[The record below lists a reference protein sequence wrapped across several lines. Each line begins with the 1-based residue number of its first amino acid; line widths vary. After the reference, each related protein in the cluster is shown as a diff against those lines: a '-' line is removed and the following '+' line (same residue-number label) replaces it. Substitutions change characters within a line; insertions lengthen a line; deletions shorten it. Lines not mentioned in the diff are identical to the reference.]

1 MIQAD
6 LNGKA
11 KTSYIDRTDFL
22 ENVLIDFVSIFVNQ
36 QPGGLIVHTPFPSLI
51 IQKLF

>member
-1 MIQAD
+1 MIKVD
-6 LNGKA
+6 SLDKE

-51 IQKLF
+51 IQKLL